1 MIITFHRADRSV
13 FDVCETY
20 IYCWSDNS

>member
-1 MIITFHRADRSV
+1 MIITFPRADRSV
-13 FDVCETY
+13 LDVRKKY